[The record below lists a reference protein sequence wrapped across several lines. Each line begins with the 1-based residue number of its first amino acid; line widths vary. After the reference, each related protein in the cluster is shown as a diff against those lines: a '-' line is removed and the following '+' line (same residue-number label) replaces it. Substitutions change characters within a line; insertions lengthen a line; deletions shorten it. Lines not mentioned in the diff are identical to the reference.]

1 MIKVNY
7 KLFWIKLRVS
17 HRTWWFGPFCKEIL
31 RHNRRGTN
39 KYCGHVG
46 HISEQIIEA
55 TYLKNLKKNGKLDK
69 LKMYLRWNQ
78 NNNKARRNK
87 SCDQESRNLSNA
99 RLLNSWKMRK
109 VNKKFVRNVVT
120 NQKVTSG
127 KRLFKSIVFC
137 VQVNWKG
144 KKKMPVIWVKNQ
156 NQLFGNKLFEKSLVI
171 LFQNLFRLPQKMNG
185 FDLEASSNK
194 LGHFWGQPPE
204 LLCDLR
210 GQNGGYFWNLL
221 KKLRKW
227 WVRPCLTKPY
237 ETT

>member
-1 MIKVNY
+1 MIKVVNY

-46 HISEQIIEA
+46 HISEQIIET

-69 LKMYLRWNQ
+69 LKIYLRWNQ

-109 VNKKFVRNVVT
+109 VNKKFVKNVVT

-137 VQVNWKG
+137 VQVNWKDER
-144 KKKMPVIWVKNQ
+144 KC
-156 NQLFGNKLFEKSLVI
+156 QLFEWKIGTSFWETNCLKS
-171 LFQNLFRLPQKMNG
+171 R
-185 FDLEASSNK
+185 
-194 LGHFWGQPPE
+194 W
-204 LLCDLR
+204 
-210 GQNGGYFWNLL
+210 
-221 KKLRKW
+221 
-227 WVRPCLTKPY
+227 
-237 ETT
+237 